1 VAADPQDQRA
11 LLDLEIS
18 FDLWAQGYEAAAD
31 PALGASATS
40 RRKSLAAAEALLNQE
55 LLVLEKLQK
64 LNRLEDEIEPE
75 RADVQV
81 RLGTIQSILRGGAD
95 SEDLVKRGLAAM
107 RQLGAKEQSSAA
119 ILDSAAKDYLIAEPA
134 SLRDPQLALTFAER
148 AVALSHRKM
157 PSMLLTLGQAYRA
170 TGQREK
176 SRAAAKEGLA
186 LLPAVEAGGVKPR
199 IRRLLEI
206 QAQGGI

>member
-1 VAADPQDQRA
+1 
-11 LLDLEIS
+11 
-18 FDLWAQGYEAAAD
+18 
-31 PALGASATS
+31 
-40 RRKSLAAAEALLNQE
+40 
-55 LLVLEKLQK
+55 
-64 LNRLEDEIEPE
+64 
-75 RADVQV
+75 
-81 RLGTIQSILRGGAD
+81 
-95 SEDLVKRGLAAM
+95 
-107 RQLGAKEQSSAA
+107 
-119 ILDSAAKDYLIAEPA
+119 
-134 SLRDPQLALTFAER
+134 
-148 AVALSHRKM
+148 M